1 MWSWGRM
8 RGGHGLA
15 EGPTPGAGFPP
26 RAPGSLPGPASAH
39 LRLELHHAL
48 PQLSTL
54 GQRLGLAQPHAH
66 QLVLQLAQ
74 DQLPRGLLPAATAG

>member
-8 RGGHGLA
+8 RGVTTLPRA
-15 EGPTPGAGFPP
+15 RP

-54 GQRLGLAQPHAH
+54 SQCLGLAQPHAH

-74 DQLPRGLLPAATAG
+74 DQLPRVLLPPATTG